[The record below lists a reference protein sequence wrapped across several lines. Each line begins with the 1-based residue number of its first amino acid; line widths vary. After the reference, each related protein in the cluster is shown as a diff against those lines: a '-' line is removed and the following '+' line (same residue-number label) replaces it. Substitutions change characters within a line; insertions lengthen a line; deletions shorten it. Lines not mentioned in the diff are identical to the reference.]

1 MGGYRTTMRTIVAGN
16 MNIFDCAGV
25 GESSG
30 WTGAG
35 GLAAAKPKKRA
46 RADSSKRKEA
56 RKNEKMREERKPRGR
71 RYGRGCEEV
80 AEDMS
85 TASD

>member
-1 MGGYRTTMRTIVAGN
+1 MRTIVAGN

-25 GESSG
+25 GEISA
-30 WTGAG
+30 WTGTG

-46 RADSSKRKEA
+46 RADSSERKEA

-71 RYGRGCEEV
+71 RYGRGREEV